1 MSAVLAPV
9 RVLDDALDR
18 ATTELMT
25 LPISER
31 DIPAVAARYGIRGL
45 KLQRLAARIEGEED
59 KLGERRAGPSVWDML
74 KASENL
80 DREKPLEPLEPNDG
94 AALSDTN
101 PSITPRQTS
110 RNPSTGKAVKDSAP
124 GQNEVAELVTSELDG
139 LFAWDD
145 MAGSWFEREHIA
157 APFCECPPTRLWRA
171 VRDECSRHKEK
182 FAASYVNGIETFCE
196 ADLHVEAWRSDP
208 HELPMQNGVLDLK
221 AQRLRDYTWS
231 DRFNWQLPYSFD
243 RKATCPLIDSVLDRM
258 VDGDDELR
266 AFLDAWLVVVL
277 RGRYDVQAFIELVG
291 EGGTG
296 KSTFL
301 DIATMLVGEENVAST
316 DLASL
321 EGNQFETASIYEKR
335 LAVITDSA
343 RHRGGVSVLKAITG
357 NDPVRFE
364 RKNQQQRRPYVF
376 KGLVAIAA
384 NQPLE
389 SSDYST
395 GLSRRR
401 RPIAIDSRVTEAERA
416 PYRDR
421 ERYPGG
427 FKGALRAEMSGLM
440 NRLLAINVNDAVAI
454 VSNPGVGMARQRL
467 LAELDTN
474 PMLAWAEERL
484 VPCSPGSETQVG
496 DADMDPQRG
505 LFANYTAHCRSRGLH
520 PVSLTRFGRDLVP
533 LLIQNGVDTEK
544 ARLKA
549 AIIRRLRLRTPADDG
564 VQSLLLGLNPSIDEN
579 IEGFVEGLNGAVVD
593 FEGFEGSKQISDFRA
608 YSKASGR

>member
-1 MSAVLAPV
+1 MSAVSC
-9 RVLDDALDR
+9 ALDA
-18 ATTELMT
+18 ATQELMA
-25 LPISER
+25 LPINKR
-31 DIPAVAARYGIRGL
+31 DIPAIAEAHGLRGL
-45 KLQRLAARIEGEED
+45 QLQRLAGRVTGEEN
-59 KLGERRAGPSVWDML
+59 KRGESRAGPSVFDML
-74 KASENL
+74 EASENL
-80 DREKPLEPLEPNDG
+80 AREKPLEPLELNDG
-94 AALSDTN
+94 AALSNTN

-110 RNPSTGKAVKDSAP
+110 RNPSIGKTVSDSGP
-124 GQNEVAELVTSELDG
+124 GQNEVAELVTTEING
-139 LFAWDD
+139 VFAWDD
-145 MAGSWFEREHIA
+145 TAGSWFEREHIA
-157 APFCECPPTRLWRA
+157 APFCECSPTRLWRA

-182 FAASYVNGIETFCE
+182 FAAGFVNGIETFCK

-208 HELPMQNGVLDLK
+208 HELPMKNGVLDLK

-231 DRFNWQLPYSFD
+231 DRFNWQLPYVFD
-243 RKATCPLIDSVLDRM
+243 IKATCPLIDSVLDRM
-258 VDGDDELR
+258 VGGDNELR
-266 AFLDAWLVVVL
+266 AFLDAWLVVLL

-301 DIATMLVGEENVAST
+301 DIAAMLVGEENVAST

-321 EGNQFETASIYEKR
+321 EGNQFETAGIYGKR
-335 LAVITDSA
+335 LALVTDSA
-343 RHRGGVSVLKAITG
+343 RFRGDVPVLKAITG
-357 NDPVRFE
+357 NDPIRLE

-376 KGLVAIAA
+376 TGLVAIAA

-427 FKGALRAEMSGLM
+427 FKGALRAEMPGLM
-440 NRLLAINVNDAVAI
+440 NRLLAINVNEAVQVVA
-454 VSNPGVGMARQRL
+454 NPGVGMARQRL

-484 VPCSPGSETQVG
+484 VPCNPGSETQVG
-496 DADMDPQRG
+496 DADMGAQRG

-564 VQSLLLGLNPSIDEN
+564 VQTLLLGLNPSMDEN
-579 IEGFVEGLNGAVVD
+579 VEGFTEGLNGAVVD
-593 FEGFEGSKQISDFRA
+593 FEGFEGSKQTSDFRA